1 MRKYTLGCIALLSAS
16 VLLSMESKAQHL
28 SLDWAKHFGGAANT
42 AFGTSSMT
50 NVRDIKA
57 DSAGNTYVVGNYNH
71 SADFNPGAGTAV
83 LNARNDGFTNYVS
96 DAYVAKYNPQ
106 GGFLWVRGIGGNG
119 DDQGNR
125 IELDQAGNV
134 YIVGTLGDES
144 GIAYFD
150 TAANAPS
157 VNKNAGG
164 YSYTEGYV
172 AKYDNNGTFIWA
184 KTFGGKGYD
193 VGNSLTVSK
202 DGSAVYAGAMVSPM
216 NATDT
221 NGILMQ
227 KFDGANGNTVWKK
240 HISGKNGILS
250 PLGMVLDTDE
260 NLYVTGG
267 LSYADT
273 VDFDPGAN
281 VVNWVSAGG
290 SSNPF
295 LAKYDSAG
303 NYVWVQGG
311 LQMNA
316 NRSGQS
322 QYMTIDDNNNVYIT
336 GYFNGDLTMD
346 SAATIV
352 VLNVNANDGFTAK
365 YNSDGHCIWANTYGS
380 VSNEGSDGIALD
392 RAGNVI
398 ITGTFRLTVDFNN
411 GAGVDTLVAAGSV
424 DACWVKYDPAG
435 NYLQAG
441 RLGGTNDD
449 WGRKL
454 SVDGK
459 GNIYVAGDFRSRPAT
474 MEPGTAADTLS
485 NFGVEEAFII
495 KLFCGDTSL
504 TQLTVVECGESYSF
518 DGQLLTASGTYTRH
532 YPSLMGCD
540 SQVVL
545 SLTLH
550 PVPEAI
556 ITVDVDT
563 LGTTQA
569 YVTYQWM
576 KNGVEISGA
585 TQAKYTVGENADYQV
600 IVTTQSGCIDT
611 SDIYTVTN
619 HGVHVKQVNSLKQS
633 VQVYPNPTNGKLSI
647 KAPVAVRWEL
657 LSVDGR
663 TLKQGNGKSQV
674 INLENLAAGIYLLKI
689 LDSEGSFIKAERV
702 VYNKD

>member
-1 MRKYTLGCIALLSAS
+1 MRKYTLACIAMVSAS

-28 SLDWAKHFGGAANT
+28 DLDWAKHFGGAVNT

-50 NVRDIKA
+50 NIRDIKA
-57 DSAGNTYVVGNYNH
+57 DSAGNTYVAGNYNH
-71 SADFNPGAGTAV
+71 SADFNPGTGTAI

-96 DAYVAKYNPQ
+96 DAYVAKYDPQ
-106 GGFLWVRGIGGNG
+106 GGLLWVRGIGGNG

-125 IELDQAGNV
+125 VHLDQAGNV
-134 YIVGTLGDES
+134 YIVGTLGEES
-144 GIAYFD
+144 AITYFD

-157 VNKNAGG
+157 INKNAGG
-164 YSYTEGYV
+164 YNYTEGFV
-172 AKYDNNGTFIWA
+172 AKYDNNGAFIWA
-184 KTFGGKGYD
+184 KSFGGKGYD

-227 KFDGANGNTVWKK
+227 KFDGANGNTIWKK
-240 HISGKNGILS
+240 HVAGKNGILA
-250 PLGMVLDTDE
+250 PLGMVLDTNE
-260 NLYVTGG
+260 NLYVTGA
-267 LSYADT
+267 LNYADT

-316 NRSGQS
+316 NRAGQS
-322 QYMTIDDNNNVYIT
+322 QYMTIDEDNNVYIT

-346 SAATIV
+346 SAGTIV

-365 YNSDGHCIWANTYGS
+365 YNSDGQCIWANSYGS
-380 VSNEGSDGIALD
+380 VSNEGADGIALD

-398 ITGTFRLTVDFNN
+398 VTGTFRFTVDFNP
-411 GAGVDTLVAAGSV
+411 GAGIDTLVAAGSA
-424 DACWVKYDPAG
+424 DACWVKYDASG

-441 RLGGTNDD
+441 RIGGTNDD
-449 WGRKL
+449 WGRKVA
-454 SVDGK
+454 VDGS
-459 GNIYVAGDFRSRPAT
+459 GNIYVGGDIRSRPAT
-474 MEPGTAADTLS
+474 MEPGTAADTLTTI
-485 NFGVEEAFII
+485 GVEEAFII
-495 KLFCGDTSL
+495 KLFCGDTST

-518 DGQLLTASGTYTRH
+518 NGQLLTASGTYTRH
-532 YPSLMGCD
+532 YPSLLGCD

-545 SLTLH
+545 TLTLK

-563 LGTTQA
+563 LGTTQP
-569 YVTYQWM
+569 YSTYQWM
-576 KNGVEISGA
+576 KDGTVISGA
-585 TQAKYTVGENADYQV
+585 TQAKYTVTANADYQV
-600 IVTTQSGCIDT
+600 IVTNASGCIDT

-619 HGVHVKQVNSLKQS
+619 HGVSVKNTDQLKAQ
-633 VQVYPNPTNGKLSI
+633 VQVYPNPSNGKLNI

-663 TLKQGNGKSQV
+663 ILQNGNGRSQI
-674 INLENLAAGIYLLKI
+674 INLANLSEGVYLLKI
-689 LDSEGSFIKAERV
+689 LDQEGNFVKAERI
-702 VYNKD
+702 VYTKD